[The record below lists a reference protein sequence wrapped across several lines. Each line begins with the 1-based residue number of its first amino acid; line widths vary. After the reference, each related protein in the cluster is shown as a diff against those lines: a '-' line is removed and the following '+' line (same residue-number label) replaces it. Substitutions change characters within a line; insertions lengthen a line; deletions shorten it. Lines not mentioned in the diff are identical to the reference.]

1 MTTRSDSAAQTR
13 ENLLDQALT
22 LFSERGYSATSIR
35 DIIQAAGVTQP
46 TLYYH
51 FMDKRSLF
59 EELIKRHYKNSQQ
72 QLEQIIATEI
82 GCEARLRIFVQRS
95 FEFCN
100 VDPRVPR
107 LMFQTYHG
115 PRVAEIDG
123 ILDKLTD
130 CRFRLVKKIMLDGIT
145 EGRLR
150 PSDPD
155 FLALG
160 ICCVVD
166 QPLNLFSRR
175 SQPSRY
181 LTKDLANA
189 FVELFLQGAGV

>member
-1 MTTRSDSAAQTR
+1 MTTRSDSAALTR

-51 FMDKRSLF
+51 FADKRSLF
-59 EELIKRHYKNSQQ
+59 EELIKRHYETSQQ
-72 QLEQIIATEI
+72 QLEQIIATEVD
-82 GCEARLRIFVQRS
+82 CEARLRTFVQRS

-100 VDPRVPR
+100 ADPRVPR
-107 LMFQTYHG
+107 LMFQTYYG

-130 CRFRLVKKIMLDGIT
+130 RRFRLVKKIMQEGIA
-145 EGRLR
+145 EGQLR

-155 FLALG
+155 FLALSV
-160 ICCVVD
+160 CCLMD
-166 QPLNLFSRR
+166 QPMNLLSRR
-175 SQPSRY
+175 SRPGRN
-181 LTKDLANA
+181 LTKDLANSL
-189 FVELFLQGAGV
+189 VHLFLQGAGP

>member
-1 MTTRSDSAAQTR
+1 MTTRSNSTSQTR
-13 ENLLDQALT
+13 ENLLNQALT

-51 FMDKRSLF
+51 FTDKRSLF
-59 EELIKRHYKNSQQ
+59 EELIKRHYEDSQQ
-72 QLEQIIATEI
+72 QLEHIIETEV
-82 GCEARLRIFVQRS
+82 GCEARLRIFVQQS

-100 VDPRVPR
+100 ADPRVPR

-115 PRVAEIDG
+115 PRVAEVDG
-123 ILDKLTD
+123 ILDKLTNR
-130 CRFRLVKKIMLDGIT
+130 RFRLVKKMMQDGII

-150 PSDPD
+150 SSDPD

-160 ICCVVD
+160 VCCLID

-175 SQPSRY
+175 SQPRRY
-181 LTKDLANA
+181 LTEDLANA
-189 FVELFLQGAGV
+189 LVALFLQGAGV